1 MTTNIKLFENWIAEE
16 EAAETPPAVDT
27 TAATT
32 LTTTVKPGTP
42 ATAAPAMAKPITAN
56 NIIGGYGGRTVTANI
71 VIRSASTV
79 FDITKS
85 TLTVAIM
92 SNLDKNMFN
101 NQVQFKYEN
110 GKFKLVPSPAF
121 DQMKTFLSETD
132 ASSSKLAKQ
141 SLSGLLNQA
150 LSTITPPQTAA
161 VIGPELAELISKSD
175 TTSMRGSVTIGDRGE
190 LYDILGKIAN
200 VTLSSEVNID
210 TVQLTNRYSG
220 RVTVGDKGLTF
231 DRITTPPA
239 DYILGRIAYL
249 QQLGSLAPQV
259 KAVIDKGVA
268 LSQASAIKK
277 LV

>member
-1 MTTNIKLFENWIAEE
+1 MTTNIKLFENWLAEE
-16 EAAETPPAVDT
+16 DTVETPPA
-27 TAATT
+27 AATT

>member
-16 EAAETPPAVDT
+16 DTVETPPA
-27 TAATT
+27 AATT
-32 LTTTVKPGTP
+32 LTTTVKPGTT